1 MTSCTSVSLYP
12 LHSLEHVFQAQS
24 TIVNRVF
31 QIETP
36 AAEEPPVA
44 YIEAR
49 RVPGAE
55 LLRDA
60 LVCPAPERKRGSQ
73 RGRPVGP
80 DPGLRPSSRVA
91 CIFPL
96 LRHLL
101 LLLQCCDLQILL
113 TCCAEREGGWTVVE
127 GSDQRYGCEGQP
139 HGGRWLP
146 GRTHMQGISR
156 RCFPFSSVSFT
167 RSISHSPACAR
178 MHSLVRQYVDRPGVA
193 FCTSLTGGSS
203 SITNAVDIHQAPR

>member
-1 MTSCTSVSLYP
+1 M
-12 LHSLEHVFQAQS
+12 
-24 TIVNRVF
+24 F

-44 YIEAR
+44 YFEAR

-80 DPGLRPSSRVA
+80 DP
-91 CIFPL
+91 
-96 LRHLL
+96 
-101 LLLQCCDLQILL
+101 
-113 TCCAEREGGWTVVE
+113 EREGGWTVVE

-146 GRTHMQGISR
+146 GRTHMQ
-156 RCFPFSSVSFT
+156 
-167 RSISHSPACAR
+167 
-178 MHSLVRQYVDRPGVA
+178 VR
-193 FCTSLTGGSS
+193 
-203 SITNAVDIHQAPR
+203 

>member
-1 MTSCTSVSLYP
+1 MTSCTSVS

-80 DPGLRPSSRVA
+80 DPGLRPSSLVA
-91 CIFPL
+91 CIFH
-96 LRHLL
+96 HLL
-101 LLLQCCDLQILL
+101 LLLLLLLQLLLLLLLLLQLILLLLQLLQCCDLQILL
-113 TCCAEREGGWTVVE
+113 
-127 GSDQRYGCEGQP
+127 
-139 HGGRWLP
+139 P
-146 GRTHMQGISR
+146 GRTHLQGISR

-167 RSISHSPACAR
+167 
-178 MHSLVRQYVDRPGVA
+178 
-193 FCTSLTGGSS
+193 TSLTTLLPAHAFTRSS
-203 SITNAVDIHQAPR
+203 VR